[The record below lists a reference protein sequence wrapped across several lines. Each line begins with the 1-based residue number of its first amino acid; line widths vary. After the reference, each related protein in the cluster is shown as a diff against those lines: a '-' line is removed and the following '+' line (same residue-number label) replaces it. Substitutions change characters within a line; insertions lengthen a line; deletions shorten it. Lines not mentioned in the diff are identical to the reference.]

1 MLYDII
7 CHTRGKLK
15 VYEDQEFAEKNDGG
29 LGLTVLFLGDS
40 RTGKIMAAEVLT
52 NELKIRFV

>member
-1 MLYDII
+1 LLYDII

-15 VYEDQEFAEKNDGG
+15 VYEDQEFAEKNDGV

-52 NELKIRFV
+52 NELKI

>member
-1 MLYDII
+1 MKIRNLP
-7 CHTRGKLK
+7 K
-15 VYEDQEFAEKNDGG
+15 KNDGG
-29 LGLTVLFLGDS
+29 LGLTVLFLGDI